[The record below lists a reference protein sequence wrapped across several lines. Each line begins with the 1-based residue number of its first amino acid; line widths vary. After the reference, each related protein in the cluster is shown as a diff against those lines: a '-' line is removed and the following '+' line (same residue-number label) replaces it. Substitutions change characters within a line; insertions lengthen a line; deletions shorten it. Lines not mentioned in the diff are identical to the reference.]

1 MAALKAAGQAVIL
14 ANQKRRTMEG
24 ITKILLDAMDYD
36 KQLADVIEQ
45 VGDEKIKKIDD
56 LLFKLGCLMRK
67 KDIEEEKSKTK
78 SADALVAKLKA
89 KAKEKPKTLVA
100 KKISGRFG
108 WLAKHGGSKKR
119 YAATSSK
126 KCDAKGYGTGYEAGG
141 LVKGL
146 TAVAKGVAAVG
157 SVAADIA
164 CGLDKLGGGTACGI
178 GGSSTKGEGKKEK
191 KEKKKEAPKKP
202 ATDKKKLREEMPAY
216 LLNAITK
223 EKPAHPK
230 YGKLRY

>member
-1 MAALKAAGQAVIL
+1 MADTT
-14 ANQKRRTMEG
+14 TMEG
-24 ITKILLDAMDYD
+24 ITDILLDAMNFD
-36 KQLADVIEQ
+36 KKLADVIEQ

-89 KAKEKPKTLVA
+89 KAKENPKTSVA
-100 KKISGRFG
+100 KALNKGMIG
-108 WLAKHGGSKKR
+108 WLTSHGGSKKR

-126 KCDAKGYGTGYEAGG
+126 KCDAKGYGTGYKPGA
-141 LVKGL
+141 LVSGI
-146 TAVAKGVAAVG
+146 TSVAKGVAAVG
-157 SVAADIA
+157 SGALELA
-164 CGLDKLGGGTACGI
+164 CKAEEMVGGPPCSI
-178 GGSSTKGEGKKEK
+178 GGTKGEGKKEK
-191 KEKKKEAPKKP
+191 KEEGAPKKEA
-202 ATDKKKLREEMPAY
+202 AKKKNNRLREEMPAY

>member
-1 MAALKAAGQAVIL
+1 MADTT
-14 ANQKRRTMEG
+14 TMEG
-24 ITKILLDAMDYD
+24 ITKILLDAMKFD
-36 KQLADVIEQ
+36 KQLKDVIKQ

-89 KAKEKPKTLVA
+89 KAKEKPKTPVA
-100 KKISGRFG
+100 KKISGMFG
-108 WLAKHGGSKKR
+108 WLTKHGGSKKR

-126 KCDAKGYGTGYEAGG
+126 KCDGKGYGTGYKPSV

-146 TAVAKGVAAVG
+146 TSVAKGVAAVG
-157 SVAADIA
+157 SVAVDIA
-164 CGLDKLGGGTACGI
+164 CGLDKMGGGTACGI
-178 GGSSTKGEGKKEK
+178 GGTKGGEKEKKEEGAPKKEAAKKEK
-191 KEKKKEAPKKP
+191 KEAAKKENNR
-202 ATDKKKLREEMPAY
+202 LREEMPAY

-223 EKPAHPK
+223 EKPAHSK

>member
-1 MAALKAAGQAVIL
+1 MALKAAGKAVIA

-24 ITKILLDAMDYD
+24 ITKILLDAMENETSE
-36 KQLADVIEQ
+36 ADVIEQ
-45 VGDEKIKKIDD
+45 VGDEKITKIGE

-89 KAKEKPKTLVA
+89 KAKEKPKTSVA
-100 KKISGRFG
+100 KALNKGMIS
-108 WLAKHGGSKKR
+108 WLTKHGGSKKR

-126 KCDAKGYGTGYEAGG
+126 KCDAKGYGTGYEASG

-157 SVAADIA
+157 SVAVDIA
-164 CGLDKLGGGTACGI
+164 CGLNEMNGGPACGI
-178 GGSSTKGEGKKEK
+178 GGSSTKGAKE
-191 KEKKKEAPKKP
+191 EKKKEGAPKKD
-202 ATDKKKLREEMPAY
+202 AAKKKNNRLREEMPAY